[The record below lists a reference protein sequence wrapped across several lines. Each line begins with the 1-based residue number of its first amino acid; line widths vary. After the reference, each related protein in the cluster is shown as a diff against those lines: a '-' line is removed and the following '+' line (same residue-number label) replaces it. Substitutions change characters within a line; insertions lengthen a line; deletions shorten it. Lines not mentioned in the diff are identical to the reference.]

1 MKRFNKEREFDRIN
15 DELLNKIYPMDTL
28 RSYFLF
34 GVAETLY
41 TVSDVAD
48 KFIEEGESDK
58 MDANYVKELVKHL
71 LKDNDVLI
79 SFFERLKN
87 EGIETKKSRED
98 FNV

>member
-1 MKRFNKEREFDRIN
+1 MKRFSKEREFDRIN
-15 DELLNKIYPMDTL
+15 DELLNKIFPMGTL
-28 RSYFLF
+28 RSYFVF

-48 KFIEEGESDK
+48 EFIEEGESAK

-71 LKDNDVLI
+71 LKDNEELT
-79 SFFERLKN
+79 SFYERLRN
-87 EGIETKKSRED
+87 EGIETKKLRED